1 MGRESRRSTTRIVK
15 EEKMDSQFWLGV
27 IITVVV
33 GLPGAYVIGILANMH
48 TPRLVHFLESR
59 KLLKTHK
66 TRQQALRIFNRIKA
80 FRDGTRDRYPFY
92 ILLASAAVVCGII
105 ASTLILVTVFQN
117 EFPLAIPF
125 YLLAAIAALMMLLL
139 LIGIYETARHIERF
153 DDYKTEIEQRWGP
166 IDDGHPEGRAP

>member
-1 MGRESRRSTTRIVK
+1 MG
-15 EEKMDSQFWLGV
+15 QFWLGV

-66 TRQQALRIFNRIKA
+66 TRQQALRVFNRIKE

-92 ILLASAAVVCGII
+92 ILLASAAVVCAII

-153 DDYKTEIEQRWGP
+153 EDYKTEIEQRWGP
-166 IDDGHPEGRAP
+166 IDSEHPEGRAP

>member
-1 MGRESRRSTTRIVK
+1 VLCRRLDLYRRELLAVEGRESRRSTTRIVK

-48 TPRLVHFLESR
+48 TPRPVHFLESR

-105 ASTLILVTVFQN
+105 ASTLFLSLSFRMN
-117 EFPLAIPF
+117 SLWPFPST
-125 YLLAAIAALMMLLL
+125 YS
-139 LIGIYETARHIERF
+139 
-153 DDYKTEIEQRWGP
+153 QRSP
-166 IDDGHPEGRAP
+166 P

>member
-1 MGRESRRSTTRIVK
+1 
-15 EEKMDSQFWLGV
+15 MDSQFWLGV

-66 TRQQALRIFNRIKA
+66 TRQQALRVFNRIKE

-92 ILLASAAVVCGII
+92 ILLASAAVVCAII

-125 YLLAAIAALMMLLL
+125 YLLAAIAALGVFGVNRPPTL
-139 LIGIYETARHIERF
+139 F
-153 DDYKTEIEQRWGP
+153 DLRLVVIKPFDVSGGLVDTDQKKQ
-166 IDDGHPEGRAP
+166 HH

>member
-1 MGRESRRSTTRIVK
+1 MLCRRLDLYGRELLPVDWTRIKAVNNK
-15 EEKMDSQFWLGV
+15 DRQGGEDGQPFLLGV

-48 TPRLVHFLESR
+48 TPRLVHFLKSR

-92 ILLASAAVVCGII
+92 ILLAGAAVICAII
-105 ASTLILVTVFQN
+105 ASTLILVT
-117 EFPLAIPF
+117 PF
-125 YLLAAIAALMMLLL
+125 SA
-139 LIGIYETARHIERF
+139 ES
-153 DDYKTEIEQRWGP
+153 GP
-166 IDDGHPEGRAP
+166 MCRSSSSNS

>member
-1 MGRESRRSTTRIVK
+1 
-15 EEKMDSQFWLGV
+15 MDSQFWLGV

-33 GLPGAYVIGILANMH
+33 GLPGAYVVGILANMH
-48 TPRLVHFLESR
+48 TPRLVHF
-59 KLLKTHK
+59 LKTHK

-139 LIGIYETARHIERF
+139 LIGIYETSRRYRRKLCWNDFGALQRHQLI
-153 DDYKTEIEQRWGP
+153 
-166 IDDGHPEGRAP
+166 